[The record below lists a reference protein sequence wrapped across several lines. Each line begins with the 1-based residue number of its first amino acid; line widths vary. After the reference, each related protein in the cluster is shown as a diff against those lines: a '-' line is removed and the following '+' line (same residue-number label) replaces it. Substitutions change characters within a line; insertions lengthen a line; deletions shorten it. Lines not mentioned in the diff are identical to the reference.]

1 VTPIYGLHFIKI
13 VKLYYNLASSYKMIG
28 LLFCEQ
34 WSRSYFLVVNA
45 TVLRTEVETRAVVEP
60 VVEVWFVET
69 GAVVEPE
76 VEVWFVE
83 TGAVVEPEVEV
94 WFVETG
100 TEVGPEV
107 ADGAAVASAN
117 AGTGPAWYC
126 VV

>member
-1 VTPIYGLHFIKI
+1 
-13 VKLYYNLASSYKMIG
+13 MIG

-83 TGAVVEPEVEV
+83 TG
-94 WFVETG
+94 

-107 ADGAAVASAN
+107 ADGAAVASAT